1 LVDQVEISNVGGPK
15 GVASEA
21 TLAALVTALNRRGA
35 GNSRIAQLEELARNR
50 NTQSIRNNTKETTLL
65 SKAVGGAASAVTNV
79 AKEFVAGGNR
89 ISDFSRA
96 IFGANSL
103 ITGLTGF
110 TDGLIDTFRE
120 MSTVGGSFSNS
131 LSKFIKTSALTGMSL
146 NEFSV
151 LVTNNSRQ
159 LRMLGGSV
167 SEGTARFGQISK
179 ELRRNFGSE
188 LTRVGF
194 TMADMNEVLLEYTDF
209 SISRMGRE
217 TRSNFQLAKAA
228 SQYSLELD
236 NLARLTGVSKKQ
248 LAQDIREQ
256 QADQR
261 IRAAMANMTTEQ
273 AERFNQALAVAGE
286 AAPGLKEV
294 LVDLSD
300 GNPEIGVAQKL
311 SASIPGFEEMAKNVE
326 NMSMEEMIKFFRTTG
341 QQIDQFSK
349 MPGFQRLIQ
358 IDGDFAEMASIGAGL
373 RGYSDLTNEQIEKT
387 LKEQA
392 VTDRLTQTLAN
403 FELALNNLKSF
414 ILEEIINSPAFLAL
428 ESFGSSLADSFQ
440 KLFGDGSE
448 KSGVAGK
455 AAEGFQS
462 LTATLIG
469 SEGIITGW
477 INGLQTLLDDFNKHI
492 DEGGN
497 PMQFW
502 KEKVG
507 ELATDI
513 RRWFTDL
520 FLGDIVA
527 RTPMDEAVRSGGLFE
542 KIGDM
547 FSNFWESPKVQSAI
561 NTFFIKMEQMF
572 SKLLE
577 MFGNLIREQF
587 GGVAGTELSKNKLE
601 GYYTRL
607 KAGKELSSEETQDFK
622 NTLRAMERSRILEEK
637 GSGFL
642 GWREAANFLG
652 EASGFTSDLF
662 FNADSW
668 FADREDLISAYESI
682 IPQRRIGTLQATG
695 KMSEPTDMVAKIHS
709 GERVLNPTETSE
721 YNSTKNSQTELL
733 RKVDQLNTTM
743 MTVARILESG
753 LDVQTKTM
761 RNLKTVNGDFMK
773 GIGR

>member
-1 LVDQVEISNVGGPK
+1 MVDQVEISNIGGPK

-35 GNSRIAQLEELARNR
+35 GNSKITQLEELARNR
-50 NTQSIRNNTKETTLL
+50 NTQSIKNNTKETTLL
-65 SKAVGGAASAVTNV
+65 SKVVGGAAEAVTNV

-89 ISDFSRA
+89 ISDFSKA

-120 MSTVGGSFSNS
+120 MSTVGGSFNNS
-131 LSKFIKTSALTGMSL
+131 LSEFIKTSALTGMSL
-146 NEFSV
+146 SDFSE
-151 LVTNNSRQ
+151 LVTNNSKQ

-167 SEGTARFGQISK
+167 TDGATRFGQISK

-217 TRSNFQLAKAA
+217 TRSNFHLAKAA

-236 NLARLTGVSKKQ
+236 NLARLTGISRKQ
-248 LAQDIREQ
+248 LAQEIKDQ
-256 QADQR
+256 QSDQR
-261 IRAAMANMTTEQ
+261 IRAATSNMTTEQ
-273 AERFNQALAVAGE
+273 TERFNQALAVAGD
-286 AAPGLKEV
+286 AAPALKEV
-294 LVDLSD
+294 LVDLAD
-300 GNPEIGVAQKL
+300 GIPESGVAQKL
-311 SASIPGFEEMAKNVE
+311 SASIPGFKEMAENIE
-326 NMSMEEMIKFFRTTG
+326 NMSMDEMIKFFRTTG
-341 QQIDQFSK
+341 QQIDRFSK

-358 IDGDFAEMASIGAGL
+358 ADGDFAEVASIGAGL
-373 RGYSDLTNEQIEKT
+373 RGYSDLTNEQIDKT
-387 LKEQA
+387 LKEQ
-392 VTDRLTQTLAN
+392 VVIDRLTQTLAN
-403 FELALNNLKSF
+403 FEVALNNLKSF
-414 ILEEIINSPAFLAL
+414 ILENIINSPAFAAL
-428 ESFGSSLADSFQ
+428 ENFGSSLVDTFQ
-440 KLFGDGSE
+440 KLFGDG
-448 KSGVAGK
+448 GGLANK
-455 AAEGFQS
+455 ASDGFQS
-462 LTATLIG
+462 LTSTLVG

-477 INGLQTLLDDFNKHI
+477 IRSLQTLLDDFNKYI
-492 DEGGN
+492 DNGGN

-507 ELATDI
+507 ELASDI
-513 RRWFTDL
+513 KKWFSDLFTD
-520 FLGDIVA
+520 FWQSSTVQN
-527 RTPMDEAVRSGGLFE
+527 AV
-542 KIGDM
+542 D
-547 FSNFWESPKVQSAI
+547 
-561 NTFFIKMEQMF
+561 TFFVEMKDMF

-587 GGVAGTELSKNKLE
+587 GGVAGSELSQNKLE
-601 GYYTRL
+601 GYYSRL
-607 KAGKELSSEETQDFK
+607 KSGEELSSEEKEDFM
-622 NTLRAMERSRILEEK
+622 NTLRSMERSRILEEK

-642 GWREAANFLG
+642 GWRKGANLLG
-652 EASGFTSDLF
+652 EASGFTSDI
-662 FNADSW
+662 FNANSW
-668 FADREDLISAYESI
+668 FADNEDLISAYENRM
-682 IPQRRIGTLQATG
+682 PQRRIGTLQATG
-695 KMSEPTDMVAKIHS
+695 KMSEPSDMVAKIHA
-709 GERVLNPTETSE
+709 GERVLNPTETAE
-721 YNSTKNSQTELL
+721 YNSSKNSQTELL